1 MIQSKC
7 RQKAA
12 TLQEAKLI
20 KPIENTASFA
30 TFKSEDLLYI
40 PRNGIYTS
48 KFTCSVAFIGN

>member
-1 MIQSKC
+1 MC

-12 TLQEAKLI
+12 TLHEAKLI
-20 KPIENTASFA
+20 KPIDNTASFA

>member
-1 MIQSKC
+1 MEQSEWLQ
-7 RQKAA
+7 RA
-12 TLQEAKLI
+12 TALQEAKLI